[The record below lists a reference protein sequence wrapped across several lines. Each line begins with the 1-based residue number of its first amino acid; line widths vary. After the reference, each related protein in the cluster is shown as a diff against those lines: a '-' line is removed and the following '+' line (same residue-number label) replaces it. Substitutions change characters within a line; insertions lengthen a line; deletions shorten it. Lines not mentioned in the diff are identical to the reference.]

1 MLSRISACWRLCA
14 IVLVASPVLVASSA
28 RGAEPL
34 VWKWQKGD
42 AARYLMTQSMG
53 MTIQAGA
60 GGQAETSMQ
69 QDMLMD
75 WAVED
80 VSEDG
85 AAVVEQRV
93 ERIVMQ
99 NKAGAGQEFKYDS
112 DSEDPPAGMAALVA
126 PAFDA
131 MVAHPFQMTMLPTG
145 EITEV
150 TLSDE
155 LSKALDNL
163 PGGAVSSDMIKQM
176 SQQASLKFPTEP
188 LAVGDKWTTTA
199 EVTSPAIG
207 KMKVHTTYTYDGV
220 REVDGKTYEAFTPA
234 IEMELGENKGPMAID
249 FDTKES
255 TGEILFDREKG
266 RVFRSRVLQTVD
278 IRVKMG
284 ENEIVNSMKQAVEMR
299 ELGKDETPTLGA
311 PAEEEA
317 EVDTETDSE
326 ATPTEEPAAT
336 E

>member
-1 MLSRISACWRLCA
+1 
-14 IVLVASPVLVASSA
+14 
-28 RGAEPL
+28 
-34 VWKWQKGD
+34 
-42 AARYLMTQSMG
+42 
-53 MTIQAGA
+53 
-60 GGQAETSMQ
+60 MQ

-326 ATPTEEPAAT
+326 GQGRTVVVDDRLVAIFLVSGEYRAIDDLCPHQGASLGAGCVEDGEVYCPWHGWRFRLSDGKWADNPRLGIDVFETR
-336 E
+336 

>member
-1 MLSRISACWRLCA
+1 MFSRLSAFLRLCA
-14 IVLVASPVLVASSA
+14 ILLVVSPAL
-28 RGAEPL
+28 GAEPL

-42 AARYLMTQSMG
+42 VARYLMTQSMDMEIEAG
-53 MTIQAGA
+53 PAGA
-60 GGQAETSMQ
+60 ATTSMQ
-69 QDMLMD
+69 QEILMD
-75 WAVED
+75 WDVQE

-85 AAVVEQRV
+85 VAKVEQRV

-99 NKAGAGQEFKYDS
+99 NKAGAGQAFKYDS

-131 MVAHPFQMTMLPTG
+131 MVAHPFQMLMRPSG
-145 EITEV
+145 EIVEV

-163 PGGAVSSDMIKQM
+163 PGGAVSGEMVKQM
-176 SQQASLKFPTEP
+176 SKQASLKFPNEP
-188 LAVGDKWTTTA
+188 LAVGDKWTSTA
-199 EVTSPAIG
+199 EVPSPAIG
-207 KMKVHTTYTYDGV
+207 KMIVHTTYTYDGS

-234 IEMELGENKGPMAID
+234 ITMELAEKSGPTAID

-266 RVFRSRVLQTVD
+266 RVYRSRVLQTID

-284 ENEIVNSMKQAVEMR
+284 ENEIVNTMKQAVELR

-317 EVDTETDSE
+317 E
-326 ATPTEEPAAT
+326 AAPIEEPAVT